1 MGVTE
6 RASDRAVVRILRE
19 EDIDAAQE
27 LAWHSLDDAS
37 RRFGFSMGP
46 RDAASTVRARSR
58 VQHLAATD
66 PGGSVVA
73 ELDGR
78 LVGVALGLRRG
89 SLWFLSLL
97 AVNTDLQAAG
107 IGRRLL
113 DAALEHGR
121 GCQTGLICAS
131 PDPKA
136 LRRYGWAGFALN
148 AGYEAHGV
156 PDRSELPSGLSVRE
170 GDWDRDTDL
179 VEQLVTERR
188 GEPYGPDLVWLREQ
202 GTRLLVRDGS
212 QPADRAVAL
221 VRPGRVVALA
231 GASDQAAVR
240 VLWATVA
247 EASEEMSLGYLT
259 NPQQWAIEVAL
270 SARLSLKLSDT
281 VCTRGMSTP
290 PRPYLPSGVFG

>member
-1 MGVTE
+1 
-6 RASDRAVVRILRE
+6 
-19 EDIDAAQE
+19 
-27 LAWHSLDDAS
+27 
-37 RRFGFSMGP
+37 
-46 RDAASTVRARSR
+46 
-58 VQHLAATD
+58 
-66 PGGSVVA
+66 VA

-121 GCQTGLICAS
+121 DCPTGLICAS

-136 LRRYGWAGFALN
+136 LRRYGRAGFALN

-202 GTRLLVRDGS
+202 GTRLLVRHGAQS
-212 QPADRAVAL
+212 TDRAVGLA
-221 VRPGRVVALA
+221 RPGRVVALA
-231 GASDQAAVR
+231 GASDEAAVR
-240 VLWATVA
+240 VLWAMIA
-247 EASEEMSLGYLT
+247 EAEGVVSLGYLT
-259 NPQQWAIEVAL
+259 NSQQWAIEVAL
-270 SARLSLKLSDT
+270 SARLSLTLGDT
-281 VCTRGMSTP
+281 VCSRGMSALPT
-290 PRPYLPSGVFG
+290 PYLPSGMFG